1 MIKPPALICAA
12 QSICTCC
19 SASSSSTGVSND
31 MESAAASFTVSAAAT
46 LPGNIFG
53 ATSAKAS

>member
-1 MIKPPALICAA
+1 MKPPALICAA

-31 MESAAASFTVSAAAT
+31 MEFTTASFTVSAAAT
-46 LPGNIFG
+46 LPGKTFG